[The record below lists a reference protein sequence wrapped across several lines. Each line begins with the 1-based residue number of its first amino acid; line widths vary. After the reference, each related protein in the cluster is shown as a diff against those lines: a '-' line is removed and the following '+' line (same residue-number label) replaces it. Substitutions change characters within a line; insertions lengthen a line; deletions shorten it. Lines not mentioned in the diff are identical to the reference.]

1 MNTLEQISIIDA
13 DLAQH
18 RGLLSAA
25 EERRYIE
32 LVADCYNHPH
42 DDEGKDE
49 AGIQLELIKLNK
61 ILHLYLYDAS
71 DAVNVFYIG
80 GNPMWITP
88 DDRSNYMLT
97 IEGAKRNGVPTVTF
111 LDVVIP
117 VDTAV
122 AMIDAVNLYAM
133 QCVGVTASHKA
144 AINALETEEAV
155 LNYDFTTGYPEKLS
169 F

>member
-25 EERRYIE
+25 EEQRYIE
-32 LVADCYNHPH
+32 LVAECYDQSP
-42 DDEGKDE
+42 DDEGE
-49 AGIQLELIKLNK
+49 GEPGIPLELIKLNK
-61 ILHLYLYDAS
+61 ILHLCLYDAS
-71 DAVNVFYIG
+71 VAVNVFYIG
-80 GNPMWITP
+80 GHPMWITP

-97 IEGAKRNGVPTVTF
+97 IEGAIRNGVPTVTF

-144 AINALETEEAV
+144 AINALETIEAV
-155 LNYDFTTGYPEKLS
+155 EAYDFTTGYPDKLS